1 MTLAAT
7 TFTKVI
13 RVLIN
18 EMYDEFVRMPQT
30 DDEWKTELKG
40 FIENY
45 EFPCIGAWDGFH
57 VYVGSKL
64 KSYFSFKKRYSMSS
78 LGLVGYNKRFLHAA
92 VGAPG
97 STHDGRILRTLRL
110 YQQIVAGKV
119 IPDKG
124 VDLQGSGR
132 IPLVSVTDSAFP
144 KHSWLI
150 KAYTDEATDA
160 QQRYFNKK
168 FRSARVV
175 TEDAYG
181 MLKGRWRF
189 LFKQTECRMF
199 NLKNIIMACILLH
212 NICIAH
218 NDPCEPRWRLTVK
231 NLSLIN
237 KQLSKRG
244 EDKKSSDLNRLKIS
258 NWLWTM

>member
-1 MTLAAT
+1 
-7 TFTKVI
+7 
-13 RVLIN
+13 
-18 EMYDEFVRMPQT
+18 MPQT
-30 DDEWKTELKG
+30 DEELQRELKG

-78 LGLVGYNKRFLHAA
+78 LWLVGHNKRFLYAA

-97 STHDGRILRTLRL
+97 STHDGRILRTSRL
-110 YQQIVAGKV
+110 YQEIVAGKV
-119 IPDKG
+119 IPNKG
-124 VDLQGSGR
+124 VDLQGSGH
-132 IPLVSVTDSAFP
+132 IPLVTVADSAFP
-144 KHSWLI
+144 KHSWLL
-150 KAYTDEATDA
+150 KAYTDETTDP
-160 QQRYFNKK
+160 QQRFFNKK
-168 FRSARVV
+168 LRSARVV
-175 TEDAYG
+175 TENAYG

-199 NLKNIIMACILLH
+199 NLKYIIMVCIMLH
-212 NICIAH
+212 NICIAQ

-237 KQLSKRG
+237 KNLSKRG
-244 EDKKSSDLNRLKIS
+244 EDKNSSDLNRLKVS
-258 NWLWTM
+258 NWLWNM

>member
-1 MTLAAT
+1 M
-7 TFTKVI
+7 
-13 RVLIN
+13 
-18 EMYDEFVRMPQT
+18 
-30 DDEWKTELKG
+30 
-40 FIENY
+40 
-45 EFPCIGAWDGFH
+45 
-57 VYVGSKL
+57 
-64 KSYFSFKKRYSMSS
+64 
-78 LGLVGYNKRFLHAA
+78 
-92 VGAPG
+92 
-97 STHDGRILRTLRL
+97 
-110 YQQIVAGKV
+110 AGKV

-132 IPLVSVTDSAFP
+132 IPLLSVADSAFP

-150 KAYTDEATDA
+150 KAYTDETTDA

-168 FRSARVV
+168 LRSARVV
-175 TEDAYG
+175 TENAYG

-231 NLSLIN
+231 NLSLIS